1 MQSWKITAIDST
13 AAVRE
18 GSAPTLSQAWAEVF
32 DAVMDQL
39 IAGKLDRCA
48 IVVNDGP
55 PALLI
60 AGRTDDGHIDFP
72 DARAA
77 VAGIAVA
84 ASGWPLPSTYSRTS
98 S

>member
-1 MQSWKITAIDST
+1 MQSWKITSIDS
-13 AAVRE
+13 AVTLRE
-18 GSAPTLSQAWAEVF
+18 GSAPSLSEAWAEAF

-39 IAGKLDRCA
+39 TAGNLDRCG

-60 AGRTDDGHIDFP
+60 AGRTDDGTIDLP
-72 DARAA
+72 ETRAA

-84 ASGWPLPSTYSRTS
+84 ASGWPLPNSRTLS
-98 S
+98 